1 MKKNALILLVS
12 FATLF
17 VGCSNDDSNDP
28 DNGPLESFNFALMPV
43 DNSGVEGM
51 VTVSEKEDGTSTVT
65 IELNGSTTEEHP
77 AFIYHGNVSQDS
89 EIAITLNACTCD
101 KSVTQISQL
110 DNGAKISYDGLK
122 AFNGHVKIHLSPN
135 DLDAVVAAA
144 NIGVNAN

>member
-1 MKKNALILLVS
+1 MKKNALILLVIVS
-12 FATLF
+12 ALF
-17 VGCSNDDSNDP
+17 TACSKDDDSEK
-28 DNGPLESFNFALMPV
+28 GPLESFDFALMPV

-51 VTVSEKEDGTSTVT
+51 VTVSENEDGTSTVT

-101 KSVTQISQL
+101 KSVTQVSQL
-110 DNGAKISYDGLK
+110 DNGAKISYDALK

-135 DLDAVVAAA
+135 DLEAVVAAA

>member
-1 MKKNALILLVS
+1 MKKNALILLVIVS
-12 FATLF
+12 ALLTA
-17 VGCSNDDSNDP
+17 CSNDDDSEK
-28 DNGPLESFNFALMPV
+28 GPLESFNFALVPV

-135 DLDAVVAAA
+135 DQETVVAAA